1 MILVLGA
8 VVRILKT
15 FTAALCLTAAF
26 PAAATVIHVGGPG
39 TGIGYDP
46 FGSYGGIRYV
56 RPDSSVFDI
65 IGPAGQFQFRG
76 INTSTNAAYLAY
88 TFCVDLFKDAGDGDY
103 LISSLSSITANVTK
117 QQQLAALV
125 THADAIINA
134 AGISGRGDATASF
147 QLAIWEVLYETG
159 ISGYDVS
166 VGNFSTYGDSS
177 TNNYFVPLWGQA
189 NGYLANVTNGTWT
202 ASANRASILFSE
214 TAQSQIVPN
223 AIPEPS
229 SWLMM
234 ILGFAGIGAASRRKA
249 KAIATA
255 LSSNG

>member
-1 MILVLGA
+1 MVVVILVLGA

-15 FTAALCLTAAF
+15 LAATLCLSATL
-26 PAAATVIHVGGPG
+26 PAAATVIRVGGPG
-39 TGIGYDP
+39 TGLGYDP
-46 FGSYGGIRYV
+46 YGSYGGIHYI

-76 INTSTNAAYLAY
+76 INTTTNAAYFAY
-88 TFCVDLFKDAGDGDY
+88 TFCADLFKDAGDGDY
-103 LISSLSSITANVTK
+103 LISPLSSITADVTK
-117 QQQLAALV
+117 QKQLAALV
-125 THADAIINA
+125 INADAIINA

-159 ISGYDVS
+159 TSGYDVS
-166 VGNFSTYGDSS
+166 GGKFSTYGDAT
-177 TNNYFVPLWGQA
+177 TNNYFVPIWGQA
-189 NGYLANVTNGTWT
+189 NGYLANITNGTWT

-223 AIPEPS
+223 AIPEPA

-234 ILGFAGIGAASRRKA
+234 ILGFAGIGAVSRRKA
-249 KAIATA
+249 KAFAA
-255 LSSNG
+255 A